1 MITKRQK
8 ERFKQKANQI
18 MDELKTDRDISAC
31 LGSVGLTFSYDVH
44 EFIEFLLNERDALNV
59 SDEVKNGS

>member
-1 MITKRQK
+1 
-8 ERFKQKANQI
+8 

-59 SDEVKNGS
+59 NDGVKNE

>member
-59 SDEVKNGS
+59 KEVSD

>member
-8 ERFKQKANQI
+8 ERFKIKAKQI

-31 LGSVGLTFSYDVH
+31 LGSVGLTFQYDID
-44 EFIEFLLNERDALNV
+44 EFIEFLIKEQFAV
-59 SDEVKNGS
+59 SEKNA

>member
-8 ERFKQKANQI
+8 ERFEQKANQI

-44 EFIEFLLNERDALNV
+44 DFIEFLLNEHF
-59 SDEVKNGS
+59 VKNVEEKTE